1 MWYRGRFLVPGIN
14 GKNGKME
21 FSPIINRA
29 HVGQAGHGAHGSPVN
44 QHLTVKSRVEK
55 RINCLNTAL
64 RYDRK
69 LKNRY
74 DRKLKILF

>member
-14 GKNGKME
+14 GKNGAME
-21 FSPIINRA
+21 FSLIINRA
-29 HVGQAGHGAHGSPVN
+29 HVGQAAHGSLAI
-44 QHLTVKSRVEK
+44 QHLIVKSRVEK

-69 LKNRY
+69 LKIR
-74 DRKLKILF
+74 